1 MESLLNPEPHLTSLF
16 SPGASV
22 AGRYTVQRKLGSGSF
37 ASVYLVLDS
46 KSKSDEDRKVLKRIL
61 VGELK
66 GDETVS
72 FAKEAQLLSSLEHPA
87 IVHFHCSFVE
97 LDSFCITMEYCEDG
111 DLDNRIRDRWGTG
124 RLFSERQ
131 VLEWLIQI
139 LLGVQ
144 YLHERLILHRDLKT
158 KNIFLKN
165 GMIKIGDFGVS
176 RILSG
181 SLDYATTFTGTPHY
195 MSPEI
200 FTCSSYGTKSDIW
213 SLGCVL
219 YEMGALT
226 RAFDDQSWVKLVH
239 QIVQGPS
246 PTLPDCFS
254 SELNAILQRML
265 DKDPTKRP
273 SATETLKTP
282 FIEENVKSLAF
293 QLEDLL
299 DRDLGESCVSEESAH
314 IAAALEQKVH
324 LDSLRAAAQAQG
336 LDPRE
341 RRRLRQDQRAER
353 SKVQKAVDQLY
364 QQNQK
369 KVLKSRHSRKAQASD
384 EGGELGSLDEVD
396 QGSLQ
401 QTSEDWDSEGDS
413 YFDELEETVI
423 GSMLA
428 LSVEQS
434 CTLHAYQNCLLGIL
448 QTSTTDEYQ
457 CDTLI
462 EASQDVNMSMSIE
475 SKIKHLQQMCVE
487 QLGDDVFQQ
496 VYSYLNSAPHQQGGP
511 SDCENDRVPEQLQTW
526 VQDPQHCLMVQQ
538 LLFLKEQLREP
549 FELKQAGIGTLGTD
563 W

>member
-46 KSKSDEDRKVLKRIL
+46 KSKINEDKKVLKRIL

-87 IVHFHCSFVE
+87 IVHFYCSFVE
-97 LDSFCITMEYCEDG
+97 LDSFCIATEYCEGG

-131 VLEWLIQI
+131 VMEWLIQI

-226 RAFDDQSWVKLVH
+226 QAFDNQSWVKLVH
-239 QIVQGPS
+239 QIVQGSS

-265 DKDPTKRP
+265 NKDPTKRP
-273 SATETLKTP
+273 SATETLKTQ

-299 DRDLGESCVSEESAH
+299 DRDLGESCVSEESAQ

-341 RRRLRQDQRAER
+341 RRRLRQDQHAER

-401 QTSEDWDSEGDS
+401 KNSEDWDSEGDS
-413 YFDELEETVI
+413 DFDELEETVI

-448 QTSTTDEYQ
+448 QTSTTDEDQ
-457 CDTLI
+457 CDTLT
-462 EASQDVNMSMSIE
+462 EASQDVNMNKSIE

-496 VYSYLNSAPHQQGGP
+496 VYSYLNSTPQQQGDP
-511 SDCENDRVPEQLQTW
+511 SDCKNDQIPEQLQTW

-549 FELKQAGIGTLGTD
+549 SVLKQAGIGTLGTD

>member
-37 ASVYLVLDS
+37 ATVYLVLDS
-46 KSKSDEDRKVLKRIL
+46 KSKSDEVKKVLKQIL

-72 FAKEAQLLSSLEHPA
+72 SAKEAQLLSSLDHPA
-87 IVHFHCSFVE
+87 IVHFYCSFVE
-97 LDSFCITMEYCEDG
+97 HDSFCIATEYCEGG
-111 DLDNRIRDRWGTG
+111 DLDNRIRDRRSTG
-124 RLFSERQ
+124 RLFSEKQ

-200 FTCSSYGTKSDIW
+200 FTCSSYDTKSDIW
-213 SLGCVL
+213 
-219 YEMGALT
+219 
-226 RAFDDQSWVKLVH
+226 
-239 QIVQGPS
+239 
-246 PTLPDCFS
+246 
-254 SELNAILQRML
+254 ML

-273 SATETLKTP
+273 SAMETLKTP
-282 FIEENVKSLAF
+282 FIEESVKSLAC

-299 DRDLGESCVSEESAH
+299 DRDLGESCVSEESAQ

-341 RRRLRQDQRAER
+341 RRRLRQDQHPER

-369 KVLKSRHSRKAQASD
+369 KVLKSRRSRKAQASD
-384 EGGELGSLDEVD
+384 EGGKLESLDEVD

-413 YFDELEETVI
+413 DFDELEGTVI
-423 GSMLA
+423 DSMLM

-448 QTSTTDEYQ
+448 QTSTTDQDQ
-457 CDTLI
+457 CDTLT
-462 EASQDVNMSMSIE
+462 ETSQDVNLSMLIE

-496 VYSYLNSAPHQQGGP
+496 VYLYLNSAPQQGGP

-538 LLFLKEQLREP
+538 LLFLEEQLREP
-549 FELKQAGIGTLGTD
+549 SELKQAGMGTLGTD
-563 W
+563 L